1 MVLHAFPWSC
11 CLRLHRVHVPL
22 HMVLRV
28 WGLVIERFDV
38 LARPFCLSG
47 YLSDAQPMII
57 DRTDVDD

>member
-38 LARPFCLSG
+38 LARPFCLSVC
-47 YLSDAQPMII
+47 LAMPI
-57 DRTDVDD
+57 DRIEVDD

>member
-11 CLRLHRVHVPL
+11 CLRLQRVHVPL

-38 LARPFCLSG
+38 LAPPLCLSG
-47 YLSDAQPMII
+47 CLAMAI
-57 DRTDVDD
+57 DRIDVDD